1 MDGTYS
7 SPEIIYGTTDNP
19 DSQWYNTLSYSGERD
34 KQPVLQHSNAN
45 ITSIMTT
52 SILPIQ
58 KQTESTNTS
67 DNLTSPSD
75 HTTSSKKFPHCE
87 NLHSLKRDLFLDER
101 NQRRTNTTQTIEKDI
116 EPAVPVTDRKL
127 NIKHNENETTCL
139 SNQNTIIVDIT
150 YHPFRDVFDLL
161 EPKVVT
167 MEKYKQKYSTNTCP
181 GCHSLDCTHK
191 YDIMVT
197 RDILIP
203 EHYANRIYDTPND
216 ISTNYV
222 RRKTFSDVYRRH
234 MTDTHGDNRP
244 SCNPEC
250 LVKILNKLFPRT

>member
-34 KQPVLQHSNAN
+34 KQ
-45 ITSIMTT
+45 
-52 SILPIQ
+52 
-58 KQTESTNTS
+58 TESTNTS

-87 NLHSLKRDLFLDER
+87 NLHALKRDLFLDER

-167 MEKYKQKYSTNTCP
+167 MEKYKQTS
-181 GCHSLDCTHK
+181 G
-191 YDIMVT
+191 
-197 RDILIP
+197 
-203 EHYANRIYDTPND
+203 
-216 ISTNYV
+216 
-222 RRKTFSDVYRRH
+222 
-234 MTDTHGDNRP
+234 
-244 SCNPEC
+244 
-250 LVKILNKLFPRT
+250 